1 LENGRCPFLDGL
13 EELPTTDQ
21 AKVLAWAKRLAAH
34 EQLRRPPYAKQLDDG
49 IFELRLS
56 LRAGEHRPLKSSGPK
71 ECEIFMKTANHRRT
85 SASNNLAHADLGDSL
100 KRKLQN
106 PEFRAAYD
114 AEDKRI
120 ELVLQIIKLRQQRGM
135 TQSDL
140 AKAIGTRQANV
151 SRLERFDANLTVGTL
166 EKVAQ
171 ALGVNLQI
179 GFVAQGNAV

>member
-1 LENGRCPFLDGL
+1 
-13 EELPTTDQ
+13 
-21 AKVLAWAKRLAAH
+21 
-34 EQLRRPPYAKQLDDG
+34 
-49 IFELRLS
+49 
-56 LRAGEHRPLKSSGPK
+56 
-71 ECEIFMKTANHRRT
+71 MKTANRRRT
-85 SASNNLAHADLGDSL
+85 PASNNRAHADLDDSL

-120 ELVLQIIKLRQQRGM
+120 ELVLQIIKLRQRCGM

-151 SRLERFDANLTVGTL
+151 SRLERFDANLTLGTL

-171 ALGVNLQI
+171 ALGANLQI
-179 GFVAQGNAV
+179 DLVPEAA

>member
-1 LENGRCPFLDGL
+1 
-13 EELPTTDQ
+13 
-21 AKVLAWAKRLAAH
+21 
-34 EQLRRPPYAKQLDDG
+34 
-49 IFELRLS
+49 
-56 LRAGEHRPLKSSGPK
+56 
-71 ECEIFMKTANHRRT
+71 MKTANRRRT
-85 SASNNLAHADLGDSL
+85 PASNNRAHADLDDSL

-120 ELVLQIIKLRQQRGM
+120 ELVLQIIKLRQRRGM

-151 SRLERFDANLTVGTL
+151 SRLERFDANLTLGTL

-171 ALGVNLQI
+171 ALGANLEI
-179 GFVAQGNAV
+179 DLVPEAA

>member
-1 LENGRCPFLDGL
+1 
-13 EELPTTDQ
+13 
-21 AKVLAWAKRLAAH
+21 
-34 EQLRRPPYAKQLDDG
+34 
-49 IFELRLS
+49 
-56 LRAGEHRPLKSSGPK
+56 
-71 ECEIFMKTANHRRT
+71 MKTANRRRT
-85 SASNNLAHADLGDSL
+85 SASSNRAHADLDDSL

-120 ELVLQIIKLRQQRGM
+120 ELVLQIIKLRQKRGM

-151 SRLERFDANLTVGTL
+151 SRLERFDTNLTLGTL
-166 EKVAQ
+166 EKVAE

-179 GFVAQGNAV
+179 GLVPKAA

>member
-1 LENGRCPFLDGL
+1 
-13 EELPTTDQ
+13 
-21 AKVLAWAKRLAAH
+21 
-34 EQLRRPPYAKQLDDG
+34 
-49 IFELRLS
+49 
-56 LRAGEHRPLKSSGPK
+56 
-71 ECEIFMKTANHRRT
+71 MKTANRRRAP
-85 SASNNLAHADLGDSL
+85 ASNNRAHADLDDSL

-151 SRLERFDANLTVGTL
+151 SRLERFDANLTLGTL

-171 ALGVNLQI
+171 ALGANLQI
-179 GFVAQGNAV
+179 DLVPEAA